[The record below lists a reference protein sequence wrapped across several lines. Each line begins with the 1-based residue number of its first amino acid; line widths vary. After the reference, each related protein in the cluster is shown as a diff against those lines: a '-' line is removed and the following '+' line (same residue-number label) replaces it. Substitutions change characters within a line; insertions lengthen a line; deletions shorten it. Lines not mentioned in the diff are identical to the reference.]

1 MPLRS
6 SMSRAA
12 VAGWEA
18 GITNSVVLKDAILA
32 FGARALDFPCP
43 PAILACVQS
52 STAPKQASSA
62 DALARDLGLVMK
74 HLLSSTSRDFFA
86 ELERLDLSITQLKMI
101 GVLTEAGEPASIKAV
116 SDSIG
121 LSVAAVSRGIE
132 DLVQRELVT
141 RAEDPR
147 DRRSKLV
154 RVTARGRRT
163 LEQLYA
169 LRLAALRGF
178 VEQLD
183 AGERETLSH
192 GLRPILALLDR

>member
-1 MPLRS
+1 
-6 SMSRAA
+6 
-12 VAGWEA
+12 
-18 GITNSVVLKDAILA
+18 
-32 FGARALDFPCP
+32 
-43 PAILACVQS
+43 
-52 STAPKQASSA
+52 
-62 DALARDLGLVMK
+62 MK

-101 GVLTEAGEPASIKAV
+101 GVLAEAGEPASIKAV

-154 RVTARGRRT
+154 RVTAKGRRT

-183 AGERETLSH
+183 AEERETLAH